1 MLLGLLR
8 RDARWRALL
17 VDQVNPQPGD
27 RLLHFG
33 RDDDRLV
40 RALSLAEPAC
50 QVIEP
55 DLANPFGSEG
65 DPVVSPGDGP
75 NIVWTE
81 AELNDET
88 IKRFRPY
95 NKAVGVFPARGLP
108 ARSAEQLLAVV
119 RHGLPVEG
127 ELHLVEFSRPHGRRS
142 SVDALLGKAGFKV
155 VERKSALPSL
165 LGRVE
170 LFRAL
175 EQPPTTAHDRKK
187 E

>member
-1 MLLGLLR
+1 M
-8 RDARWRALL
+8 
-17 VDQVNPQPGD
+17 Q
-27 RLLHFG
+27 
-33 RDDDRLV
+33 
-40 RALSLAEPAC
+40 ALSLAEPAC

-55 DLANPFGSEG
+55 DLTNPFGSEG
-65 DPVVSPGDGP
+65 GDPAASPGDVP

-81 AELNDET
+81 TELNDET

-127 ELHLVEFSRPHGRRS
+127 ELHLVEFSRPHGSRS
-142 SVDALLGKAGFKV
+142 SVEALLRKAGFKV
-155 VERKSALPSL
+155 VQRRSALPTL

-175 EQPPTTAHDRKK
+175 KQPPPTAARPEK